1 MRKQL
6 LLAFVALALSTIVVS
21 CAPPLTTE
29 EEPTPTPLPTPVIPE
44 KPVYEVKRGE
54 VVNSVDFLCRVAP
67 VREVQLFFKMN
78 GRVAKVY
85 VEKGDM
91 VKEGDLLA
99 ELEVQDIM
107 NRADQARVDLEK
119 AQLALEQAKTA
130 LADQLT
136 AARNNLEIA
145 KVRLAQAE
153 AEQAYAIAQAELN
166 LSNATIRLQ
175 QAQNQDPQSALR
187 QAEANLRKAEAD
199 LQAAQVR
206 YSEDVNDPEKSAS
219 ALQAYQEAI
228 ANYELAQAQYEEAK
242 RGVNDAAYNIQLL
255 QNQVEE
261 ARLALER
268 AKAGVD
274 PLLQK
279 NVEAAE
285 REVQRLESG
294 VDPLLEKNVQT
305 AQLVLDN
312 VLAQVDSA
320 QIVAPF
326 DGEVLGVLVFEG
338 REATAYKP
346 VITVAEPG
354 NIELSCD
361 LTSSVLEKLA
371 EGMEAGI
378 VFSDFPGE
386 RLTGKVRQL
395 PYPYGAGGS
404 SKTTTAEAEDKSTR
418 ISIDDTKGREL
429 EIGQLAKVNVV
440 LERKADVLYLP
451 IAAVRTFEGR
461 RFVVIQDSD
470 GRQRRVDVKIGI
482 TSTADDRVEIIEGVE
497 EGQVVVGP

>member
-1 MRKQL
+1 MRMR
-6 LLAFVALALSTIVVS
+6 LARVFAALALSAMVAS

-29 EEPTPTPLPTPVIPE
+29 EDPTPTPLPTPVIPD

-67 VREVQLFFKMN
+67 VREVQLFFKMD

-85 VEKGDM
+85 VEKGAA
-91 VKEGDLLA
+91 VKEGDVLA
-99 ELEVQDIM
+99 ELEVKDIL
-107 NRADQARVDLEK
+107 NQADQARVDLEK
-119 AQLALEQAKTA
+119 AQLALEQAKTSMVE
-130 LADQLT
+130 QLT
-136 AARNNLEIA
+136 TAKNDLEIA
-145 KVRLAQAE
+145 QIRLAQAE
-153 AEQAYAIAQAELN
+153 QEQTYAISQAEIN

-175 QAQNQDPQSALR
+175 QAQGEDPQLALR
-187 QAEANLRKAEAD
+187 QAQANLDTAKTN

-206 YSEDVNDPEKSAS
+206 YSEDVNSPEKSGA
-219 ALQAYQEAI
+219 ALQAYQEAL
-228 ANYELAQAQYEEAK
+228 ANYDMAQAQY
-242 RGVNDAAYNIQLL
+242 DAAKNSGDNAYDIQLL

-261 ARLALER
+261 ARLSLER

-279 NVEAAE
+279 NVESAQ
-285 REVQRLESG
+285 REVQRLEAG
-294 VDPLLEKNVQT
+294 LGPLLEKNVQT
-305 AQLVLDN
+305 AQLVLDR
-312 VLAQVDSA
+312 VASQVDSA
-320 QIVAPF
+320 RIVAPF
-326 DGEVLGVLVFEG
+326 DGEVMGVLVFEG
-338 REATAYKP
+338 REAAAYKP
-346 VITVAEPG
+346 VIVVAEPG
-354 NIELSCD
+354 SIELSCD

-386 RLTGKVRQL
+386 RLTGKVRQM

-418 ISIDDTKGREL
+418 ISVDDTKGREL
-429 EIGQLAKVNVV
+429 EIGQLGKVNVV

-451 IAAVRTFEGR
+451 LQAVRTFEGR
-461 RFVVIQDSD
+461 RFVVVQDSD

-482 TSTADDRVEIIEGVE
+482 ASTTDDKVEITEGVE